1 MMETAFTIYCGF
13 MLLVLGIVA
22 SVLLTI
28 LIDVIFDVDLNVFWA
43 FDLTH
48 FIVVFSV
55 MLAFLLLRFKL
66 QKRNECVFYYF
77 EFTDFEADIIRK
89 MGFDFECDSD
99 EYTVQNVFGAKWE
112 RIDTTTTVFRRK

>member
-1 MMETAFTIYCGF
+1 MMETAFTICCGF
-13 MLLVLGIVA
+13 MFLVVGIVA
-22 SVLLTI
+22 AILLTI
-28 LIDVIFDVDLNVFWA
+28 LIDVIFGVDLNVFWA
-43 FDLTH
+43 LDLTH
-48 FIVVFSV
+48 FIIVFSV
-55 MLAFLLLRFKL
+55 MLAFLMLRFKL

-99 EYTVQNVFGAKWE
+99 VYTVQNIFGAKWE